1 MSIPATGHRSGR
13 RLAALLGAVAI
24 LAAACGGGAASPSA
38 GPVTLTALFMKQA
51 AYSEDNVKEMAA
63 AFTAANPNVTVN
75 LEFVAYD
82 ALHDKIVT
90 SQAGGAGTY
99 DTVLMDAIWPA
110 EFAKANLVVD
120 ITDKIPAN
128 YKSDVFESAFA
139 GAAYQGKFYAVPWIN
154 DTKFLFYNKKMLADA
169 GFSAPPK
176 TWDEL
181 LTQARAIKDK
191 GIVQYPLAWS
201 WSQAEAAICDWTQLA
216 AVMGGANFVDDQG
229 NAQFNKGG
237 ALAALQ
243 WMKKSLDDGLTNP
256 ASTGFLEEDVRNT
269 FSAGSA
275 AFALNWTYM
284 YNLANDPAQ
293 SKVAGQVG
301 VAPSPGGSSAATSGV
316 NGGMGIAVT
325 QGSKHQAEA
334 LSFALWMASK
344 PMQDK
349 YAALSLP
356 MWKSS
361 FQDAAITK
369 TAPELFAAANG
380 EFTNLVVRPVVPYY
394 TSLSGALQVAL
405 QEALTGKKT
414 PQQALDD
421 VAAKLPTLQ
430 K

>member
-1 MSIPATGHRSGR
+1 MSTPSTGHRSGR

-24 LAAACGGGAASPSA
+24 AVAACGGGASPST
-38 GPVTLTALFMKQA
+38 GPVTLNALFMKQA
-51 AYSEDNVKEMAA
+51 SYSEENVKEMTA
-63 AFTAANPNVTVN
+63 AFTAANPNIQVN

-90 SQAGGAGTY
+90 AQAGGASTY
-99 DTVLMDAIWPA
+99 DTVLLDAIWPA
-110 EFAKANLVVD
+110 EFAKAKLVMD
-120 ITDKIPAN
+120 ITDKIPAE
-128 YKSDVFESAFA
+128 YKNDIFTNAMT
-139 GAAYQGKFYAVPWIN
+139 GAIYQGKFYAVPWIN

-181 LTQARAIKDK
+181 LTQAKAIKDK

-201 WSQAEAAICDWTQLA
+201 WAQAEAVICDWTQLA

-229 NAQFNKGG
+229 KAQFNQGG
-237 ALAALQ
+237 PLAALQ
-243 WMKKSLDDGLTNP
+243 WMKKTLDDGLTNP
-256 ASTGFLEEDVRNT
+256 ASMGFLEEDVRNT

-301 VAPSPGGSSAATSGV
+301 VAPSPGEGSTATSGV
-316 NGGMGIAVT
+316 NGGMGIALT
-325 QGSKHQAEA
+325 QGSKHQDEA
-334 LSFALWMASK
+334 LKYALWMASQ

-361 FQDAAITK
+361 FQDDAITK
-369 TAPELFAAANG
+369 TAPELFAAANVQ
-380 EFTNLVVRPVVPYY
+380 FTNLVLRPVVPYY
-394 TSLSGALQVAL
+394 TPLSSALQVAI

-421 VAAKLPTLQ
+421 VAAKLPDLQ

>member
-1 MSIPATGHRSGR
+1 MSTPSTGHRSGR
-13 RLAALLGAVAI
+13 RLAALVSAVVIAV
-24 LAAACGGGAASPSA
+24 AACGGGASPST
-38 GPVTLTALFMKQA
+38 GPVTLNALFMKQA
-51 AYSEDNVKEMAA
+51 SYSEDNVKEMTA
-63 AFTAANPNVTVN
+63 AFTAANPNIQVN

-90 SQAGGAGTY
+90 GQAGGASTY
-99 DTVLMDAIWPA
+99 DTVLLDAIWPA
-110 EFAKANLVVD
+110 EFAMAKLVMD

-128 YKSDVFESAFA
+128 YKNDIFTNAMT
-139 GAAYQGKFYAVPWIN
+139 GAVYQGKFYAVPWIN

-181 LTQARAIKDK
+181 LTQAKAIKDK
-191 GIVQYPLAWS
+191 GIVEYPLAWS

-237 ALAALQ
+237 TLAALE
-243 WMKKSLDDGLTNP
+243 WMKKTLDDGLTNP

-301 VAPSPGGSSAATSGV
+301 VAPSPGEGGTATSGV
-316 NGGMGIAVT
+316 NGGMGIAIT

-334 LSFALWMASK
+334 LSFALWMASQ

-361 FQDAAITK
+361 FQDDAVTK
-369 TAPELFAAANG
+369 TAPELFAAANV
-380 EFTNLVVRPVVPYY
+380 EFANLVSRPIVPYY
-394 TSLSGALQVAL
+394 TSLSGALQVAI

>member
-1 MSIPATGHRSGR
+1 MSIPTMRHRSR
-13 RLAALLGAVAI
+13 KRLVALLGAVAI
-24 LAAACGGGAASPSA
+24 AAGACGAGASPSA
-38 GPVTLTALFMKQA
+38 GPVTLNALFMKQA
-51 AYSEDNVKEMAA
+51 AYSEDNVKEMTA
-63 AFTAANPNVTVN
+63 AFTAGSPDIKVN

-90 SQAGGAGTY
+90 SQAGGAGAY

-110 EFAKANLVVD
+110 EFAKAKLVVD
-120 ITDKIPAN
+120 ITDKIPAE
-128 YKSDVFESAFA
+128 YKSDVFASAFA
-139 GAAYQGKFYAVPWIN
+139 GAEYQGKFYAVPWIN

-169 GFSAPPK
+169 GFSAPPT

-181 LTQARAIKDK
+181 LTQAKAIKDK
-191 GIVQYPLAWS
+191 GIVEYPLAWS
-201 WSQAEAAICDWTQLA
+201 WAQAEAAICDWTQLA
-216 AVMGGANFVDDQG
+216 AVMGGASFVDDQG
-229 NAQFNKGG
+229 NATFNQGG
-237 ALAALQ
+237 PLAALQ
-243 WMKKSLDDGLTNP
+243 WMKQTIDDGLTNP

-284 YNLANDPAQ
+284 FNLANDPAQ

-301 VAPSPGGSSAATSGV
+301 VVASPGAGSTATSGV

-325 QGSKHQAEA
+325 QSSKHPEEA
-334 LSFALWMASK
+334 LKYALWMASK

-356 MWKSS
+356 MWKAS
-361 FQDAAITK
+361 FQDALITK
-369 TAPELFAAANG
+369 TAPELFAAANV

>member
-1 MSIPATGHRSGR
+1 MSIPTMGHRSGR
-13 RLAALLGAVAI
+13 RLVALLGAVAI
-24 LAAACGGGAASPSA
+24 AAGACGGGASPSA
-38 GPVTLTALFMKQA
+38 GPVTLNALFMKQA
-51 AYSEDNVKEMAA
+51 AYSEDNVKEMTA
-63 AFTAANPNVTVN
+63 AFTAGNPDITVN

-90 SQAGGAGTY
+90 SQAGGAGAY

-110 EFAKANLVVD
+110 EFAKAKLVVD
-120 ITDKIPAN
+120 ITDKIPAE
-128 YKSDVFESAFA
+128 YKSDVFASAFA
-139 GAAYQGKFYAVPWIN
+139 GAEYQGKFYAVPWIN
-154 DTKFLFYNKKMLADA
+154 DTKFLFYNKTMLADA
-169 GFSAPPK
+169 GFSAPPT

-181 LTQARAIKDK
+181 LTQASAIKDK
-191 GIVQYPLAWS
+191 GIVEYPLAWS
-201 WSQAEAAICDWTQLA
+201 WAQAEAAICDWTQLA
-216 AVMGGANFVDDQG
+216 AVMGGASFVDDQG
-229 NAQFNKGG
+229 NATFNQGG
-237 ALAALQ
+237 PLAALQ
-243 WMKKSLDDGLTNP
+243 WMKQSIDNGLTNP

-284 YNLANDPAQ
+284 FNLANDPAQ

-301 VAPSPGGSSAATSGV
+301 VVASPGAGSTATSGV

-325 QGSKHQAEA
+325 QSSKHLEEA
-334 LSFALWMASK
+334 LKYALWMASK

-356 MWKSS
+356 MWKAS
-361 FQDAAITK
+361 FQDAQITK
-369 TAPELFAAANG
+369 TAPELFAAANV

-405 QEALTGKKT
+405 QEALTGQKT

>member
-1 MSIPATGHRSGR
+1 MTHTSIGR
-13 RLAALLGAVAI
+13 FGKLPLGALATATAI
-24 LAAACGGGAASPSA
+24 VVAACGGGASPSA

-51 AYSEDNVKEMAA
+51 AYSEDNVTDMTK
-63 AFTAANPNVTVN
+63 AFEAANPNVKVN

-90 SQAGGAGTY
+90 DQAGGAGTY
-99 DTVLMDAIWPA
+99 DTVLLDAIWPA
-110 EFAKANLVVD
+110 EFAKARLVRD

-169 GFSAPPK
+169 GFTAPPK
-176 TWDEL
+176 TCDEL
-181 LTQARAIKDK
+181 LAQARAIKDK
-191 GIVQYPLAWS
+191 GLVEYPLVWS
-201 WSQAEAAICDWTQLA
+201 WAQAEAAICDWTQLA
-216 AVMGGANFVDDQG
+216 AVMGGATFVDDAG
-229 NAQFNKGG
+229 KALFTGG
-237 ALAALQ
+237 GPLAALE
-243 WMKKSLDDGLTNP
+243 WMKKTLDDGLTNP

-269 FSAGSA
+269 FSAGGA

-284 YNLANDPAQ
+284 YNLANDPEQ

-301 VAPSPGGSSAATSGV
+301 VTASPGMGDVATSGV

-325 QGSKHQAEA
+325 ANSKHPDQAVA
-334 LSFALWMASK
+334 YALWMASK

-349 YAALSLP
+349 YAQLSLP

-394 TSLSGALQVAL
+394 TALSGALQVAL

>member
-1 MSIPATGHRSGR
+1 MASSTDGRHTRR
-13 RLAALLGAVAI
+13 RLGTLAVA
-24 LAAACGGGAASPSA
+24 AAIFVGACGGGGASPSV
-38 GPVTLTALFMKQA
+38 GPVTLNALFMKQA
-51 AYSEDNVKEMAA
+51 AYSEDDVKAMTD
-63 AFTAANPNVTVN
+63 AFTAAHPNITVN

-90 SQAGGAGTY
+90 DQAGGAGTY

-110 EFAKANLVVD
+110 EFAKAQIVRD
-120 ITDKIPAN
+120 ITDKIPADYRN
-128 YKSDVFESAFA
+128 DVFASAFA
-139 GAAYQGKFYAVPWIN
+139 GAEYQGKFYAVPWIN
-154 DTKFLFYNKKMLADA
+154 DTKFLFFNKKMLADA

-181 LTQARAIKDK
+181 LAQSKAIKDK
-191 GIVQYPLAWS
+191 GIVKYPIVWS

-216 AVMGGANFVDDQG
+216 AAMGGANFVDDQ
-229 NAQFNKGG
+229 NKPLFNQGG
-237 ALAALQ
+237 ALAALE
-243 WMKKSLDDGLTNP
+243 WMKKTLDDGLTNP
-256 ASTGFLEEDVRNT
+256 ASTGFLEEDVRNA

-284 YNLANDPAQ
+284 YNLANDPKQ

-301 VAPSPGGSSAATSGV
+301 VVASPGMGGVATSGV

-325 QGSKHQAEA
+325 RSSKHPDEA
-334 LSFALWMASK
+334 LAYALWMASK

-361 FQDAAITK
+361 FQDPNITK
-369 TAPELFAAANG
+369 TSPELFAAANT

-394 TSLSGALQVAL
+394 TALSGALQVAL

-414 PQQALDD
+414 PKDALDA
-421 VAAKLPTLQ
+421 VAAKLPDLA

>member
-1 MSIPATGHRSGR
+1 MSTSTTVHRSGR
-13 RLAALLGAVAI
+13 RLAALLGAVTIAV
-24 LAAACGGGAASPSA
+24 AACGGGGASPSS
-38 GPVTLTALFMKQA
+38 GPVTLNALFMKQA

-120 ITDKIPAN
+120 ITSKIPAE
-128 YKSDVFESAFA
+128 YKSDVFDSAFA

-181 LTQARAIKDK
+181 LTQATAIKDK
-191 GIVQYPLAWS
+191 GIVEYPLAWS

-229 NAQFNKGG
+229 KAQFNQGG

-243 WMKKSLDDGLTNP
+243 WMKKTVDDGLTNP

-284 YNLANDPAQ
+284 FNLANDPAQ
-293 SKVAGQVG
+293 SNVAGQVG
-301 VAPSPGGSSAATSGV
+301 VVASPGGSSAATSGV

-325 QGSKHQAEA
+325 QGSKHPDEA
-334 LSFALWMASK
+334 LKFALWMASK

-369 TAPELFAAANG
+369 TAPELFAAANV

-394 TSLSGALQVAL
+394 TALSGALQVAL
-405 QEALTGKKT
+405 QEALTDKKA